1 MFEIP
6 ENLPLQLAPLA
17 WLVGTWQGWGTLVG
31 EGEVPPLDGE
41 EPRDEPVAPDAP
53 ILQHIEAD
61 VLGDQL
67 RMKVSFYAGHVAEE
81 VDPLWTAA
89 EGMDHIIAGELLWE
103 ETLYWSVPSPL
114 ATLAGGEDPRE
125 LRVTA
130 ADSRGYAVLWSGVG
144 MGPRIRLDS
153 DAIVLAPGVEQVDHM
168 SRMFGLVGGELMWAS
183 DNKVGDEDFET
194 KFTGRLQRASR
205 AVSVEDVG
213 EEK

>member
-6 ENLPLQLAPLA
+6 ENLPLRLAPLA

-31 EGEVPPLDGE
+31 AGEVPPVDTDNMDE
-41 EPRDEPVAPDAP
+41 EQAAPDSP
-53 ILQHIEAD
+53 ILQQIEAD
-61 VLGDQL
+61 ILGEQL
-67 RMKVSFYAGHVAEE
+67 RMKVSVYAGHVGEE

-103 ETLYWSVPSPL
+103 ETLYWSVSSPFIGIPGDDQ
-114 ATLAGGEDPRE
+114 THE
-125 LRVTA
+125 LRATA
-130 ADSRGYAVLWSGVG
+130 SDSRGHAALWSGVG
-144 MGPRIRLDS
+144 MGPRIRMDS
-153 DAIVLAPGVEQVDHM
+153 DAIVLAPGAEPVDYI

-194 KFTGRLQRASR
+194 EFTGRLQRASR
-205 AVSVEDVG
+205 ASFTNDSD